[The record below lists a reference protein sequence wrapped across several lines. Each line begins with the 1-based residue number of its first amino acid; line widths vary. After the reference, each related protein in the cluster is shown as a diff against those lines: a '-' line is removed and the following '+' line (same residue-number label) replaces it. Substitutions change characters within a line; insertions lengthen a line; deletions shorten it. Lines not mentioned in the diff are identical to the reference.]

1 MARKTD
7 SDIEAAIRTIASVID
22 RFGDAYWPL
31 LERLEQEL
39 QARHSRAARLHR
51 YLRKDDTSFQPSWNL
66 EITKRDLKMERRE

>member
-1 MARKTD
+1 MAGKTD

-39 QARHSRAARLHR
+39 QARHSRAARLQR
-51 YLRKDDTSFQPSWNL
+51 YLRKDDIPFQPNRNL

>member
-39 QARHSRAARLHR
+39 QVRRSRAARLQR
-51 YLRKDDTSFQPSWNL
+51 YLRKEDTLFQPNRNL
-66 EITKRDLKMERRE
+66 EITKRDLKLERRE